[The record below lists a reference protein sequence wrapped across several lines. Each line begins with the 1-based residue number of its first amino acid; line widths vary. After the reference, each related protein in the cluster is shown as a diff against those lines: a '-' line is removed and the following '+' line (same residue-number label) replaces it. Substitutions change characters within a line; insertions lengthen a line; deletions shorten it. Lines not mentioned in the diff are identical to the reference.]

1 MGAKDHGLG
10 FIGGRKMNKSMR
22 ACGVWRSL
30 AVILALLTGSG
41 LVCAQNALVGMRGYV
56 QDGVEFLRLDFAQEV
71 QQAPRGFVLQ
81 SPPRITLDFPG
92 LENQS
97 PQNKWTFSTEKLESA
112 QIFVAG
118 ERARIVLNLK
128 QSAGYVSSVDGK
140 SVLIR
145 LQAETPAPTAIASV
159 APAAA
164 MAAPAASAAVGSQAP
179 VPNAPPAWPALQDI
193 DFKRGPQGAGLV
205 LFKLPS
211 DRTVADIR
219 RQGTGLTIEMEK
231 VRLPSALR
239 RRMDV
244 GDFATPVQT
253 ITSTQTGDRVRVA
266 IEPNGKWDFNS
277 FQLGNLLTVEIKP
290 IDAKAVES
298 AKAAESGGYTGQ
310 KLSLNFQSIDVRSV
324 LQVIADFTKF
334 NVVTSDTVT
343 GTVTLRLED
352 VPWDQALDIIL
363 QSKGLAMRKK
373 GNVISVAPK
382 EEIATREKLEHES
395 QVAAQNMEPLLN
407 RSFQINYA
415 KAADVAGKLKET
427 AGSTAVA
434 APAAVSTSRSA
445 SASTTGAA
453 PSAAPA
459 APASDRILSARGSVF
474 AEPRTNQVFVTDTA
488 ASMDRVQQFISK
500 IDIPLRQVLIEARLV
515 VASEDFGKSLGVKLG
530 GVDAG
535 GGSVIS
541 GNTRSTFGTNLNNS
555 IAASGLTGGTI
566 SATDTFLNLPAASSA
581 AAVPSI
587 AFTLFSSASS
597 QLIGLELQAIE
608 SNSAGKVVSS
618 PRVLTMDQQAAVVS
632 QGVQIPYTTTSENG
646 SASTTFQQA
655 DLKLE
660 VTPQITPDGTL
671 VLTLDVSKDS
681 LGQLTTSGYAINTN
695 RVKTQ
700 ALVENGGT
708 VVIGGVYEL
717 DESNSENKVPFFG
730 DLPIVGNL
738 FKNKAKRIKKN
749 ELLVFITPKIVMD
762 KNSTSP

>member
-1 MGAKDHGLG
+1 MT
-10 FIGGRKMNKSMR
+10 KSMR
-22 ACGVWRSL
+22 ASGVWQAL
-30 AVILALLTGSG
+30 TVTVILLMGSG
-41 LVCAQNALVGMRGYV
+41 LVCAQNALLGMRGYV

-71 QQAPRGFVLQ
+71 QQAPRGFILQ
-81 SPPRITLDFPG
+81 SPPRITLDLPG
-92 LENQS
+92 VGNQS
-97 PQNKWTFSTEKLESA
+97 QQSKWTFSAGKLDSA
-112 QIFVAG
+112 QVFVAG
-118 ERARIVLNLK
+118 DRARVVMNLK
-128 QSAGYVSSVDGK
+128 QSAGYASSVDGK

-145 LQAETPAPTAIASV
+145 IHSETPAPAAIASV

-164 MAAPAASAAVGSQAP
+164 IAPPAASAATSALGSQVPVATAAP
-179 VPNAPPAWPALQDI
+179 VWPVLQDI

-211 DRTVADIR
+211 DQTVADIR
-219 RQGTGLTIEMEK
+219 RQGTGLTIEMDK

-266 IEPNGKWDFNS
+266 IEPNGKWDFNT
-277 FQLGNLLTVEIKP
+277 FQIGNALTVKIKP
-290 IDAKAVES
+290 IDAKAVQS
-298 AKAAESGGYTGQ
+298 AKATESGGYTGQ

-334 NVVTSDTVT
+334 NIVTSDTVT

-373 GNVISVAPK
+373 GNVMWVAPK
-382 EEIATREKLEHES
+382 EEIATREKLEYES
-395 QVAAQNMEPLLN
+395 QAVAQSMEPLIT

-415 KAADVAGKLKET
+415 KAAEIAGKLKENT
-427 AGSTAVA
+427 GSTAA
-434 APAAVSTSRSA
+434 APTTGSG
-445 SASTTGAA
+445 SASTAGAA
-453 PSAAPA
+453 PTAAA
-459 APASDRILSARGSVF
+459 AVPASERIMSARGSVF

-488 ASMDRVQQFISK
+488 ASLDQVQQFIAK
-500 IDIPLRQVLIEARLV
+500 VDIPLRQVLIEARLV

-530 GVDAG
+530 GIDAG
-535 GGSVIS
+535 GGSVLS

-555 IAASGLTGGTI
+555 IAASGLTSGTI
-566 SATDTFLNLPAASSA
+566 SATDTFLNLPASSSA

-608 SNSAGKVVSS
+608 NNSTGKVVSS

-632 QGVQIPYTTTSENG
+632 QGTQIPYTTTSTNG
-646 SASTTFQQA
+646 TSTTFQNA
-655 DLKLE
+655 NLKLE

-671 VLTLDVSKDS
+671 ILTLDVTKDS
-681 LGQLTTSGYAINTN
+681 LGILTTSGYAINTKH
-695 RVKTQ
+695 VKTQ

-708 VVIGGVYEL
+708 VVIGGIYEL
-717 DESNSENKVPFFG
+717 EENSSENKVPFFG
-730 DLPIVGNL
+730 DLPIIGNL
-738 FKNKAKRIKKN
+738 FKNNSKSISKK
-749 ELLVFITPKIVMD
+749 ELLVFVTPKIVMD
-762 KNSTSP
+762 KNFTTP

>member
-1 MGAKDHGLG
+1 MKKSVRAS
-10 FIGGRKMNKSMR
+10 GG
-22 ACGVWRSL
+22 WRTL
-30 AVILALLTGSG
+30 TVTVIMLMGSG
-41 LVCAQNALVGMRGYV
+41 LVCAQNALLGMRGYV
-56 QDGVEFLRLDFAQEV
+56 QNGVEFLRLDFAQEV

-92 LENQS
+92 VENQS
-97 PQNKWTFSTEKLESA
+97 PQNRWAFSTEKLESA
-112 QIFVAG
+112 QVFVAG
-118 ERARIVLNLK
+118 DRARVVMNLK
-128 QSAGYVSSVDGK
+128 QIAGYASSVDGK

-145 LQAETPAPTAIASV
+145 IHTETSAPAASASV

-164 MAAPAASAAVGSQAP
+164 MAASAALASQAQAAAP
-179 VPNAPPAWPALQDI
+179 VWPVLQDI
-193 DFKRGPQGAGLV
+193 DFKRGAQGAGMVV
-205 LFKLPS
+205 LKLPS
-211 DRTVADIR
+211 DQTVADIR
-219 RQGTGLTIEMEK
+219 RQGTGLTIEMDK
-231 VRLPSALR
+231 VRLPAALR
-239 RRMDV
+239 RRMEV

-290 IDAKAVES
+290 IDVKAVES

-334 NVVTSDTVT
+334 NIVTSDTVT
-343 GTVTLRLED
+343 GTVTLRLEN

-382 EEIATREKLEHES
+382 EEIATREKLEYES
-395 QVAAQNMEPLLN
+395 QVAAQSMEPLLN

-415 KAADVAGKLKET
+415 KAADVADKLKET
-427 AGSTAVA
+427 AGSTAAAAPATA
-434 APAAVSTSRSA
+434 APAAASSNRSA
-445 SASTTGAA
+445 SASTAVAA
-453 PSAAPA
+453 PSAAA
-459 APASDRILSARGSVF
+459 AVPASDRIMSARGSVF

-488 ASMDRVQQFISK
+488 ASMERVQQFISK

-530 GVDAG
+530 GIDAG

-555 IAASGLTGGTI
+555 IAASGLTDGTI

-632 QGVQIPYTTTSENG
+632 QGIQIPYVTTSENG
-646 SASTTFQQA
+646 TASTTFQRA

-738 FKNKAKRIKKN
+738 FKNNAKRVKKN

-762 KNSTSP
+762 KNFTSP

>member
-1 MGAKDHGLG
+1 
-10 FIGGRKMNKSMR
+10 MNESMR
-22 ACGVWRSL
+22 ASGVWRAL
-30 AVILALLTGSG
+30 TITVIMLMGNG
-41 LVCAQNALVGMRGYV
+41 LVYAQNALLGMRGYV
-56 QDGVEFLRLDFAQEV
+56 QIGVEFLRLDFAQEV

-92 LENQS
+92 VENQS
-97 PQNKWTFSTEKLESA
+97 PQNRWAFSTEKLESA
-112 QIFVAG
+112 QVFVAG
-118 ERARIVLNLK
+118 DRARVVMNLK
-128 QSAGYVSSVDGK
+128 QSAGYASSVDGK

-145 LQAETPAPTAIASV
+145 IESETSLPAASASV

-164 MAAPAASAAVGSQAP
+164 MAASAALASQAQAAAP
-179 VPNAPPAWPALQDI
+179 VWPVLQDI
-193 DFKRGPQGAGLV
+193 DFKRGAQGAGMVV
-205 LFKLPS
+205 LKLPS
-211 DRTVADIR
+211 DQTVADIR
-219 RQGTGLTIEMEK
+219 RQGTGLTIEMDK
-231 VRLPSALR
+231 VRLPAALR

-253 ITSTQTGDRVRVA
+253 ITSTQTGNRVRVA

-277 FQLGNLLTVEIKP
+277 FQIGNVLTVEIKP
-290 IDAKAVES
+290 TDAKAVEI
-298 AKAAESGGYTGQ
+298 AKATESGGYTGQ

-334 NVVTSDTVT
+334 NIVTSDTVT

-373 GNVISVAPK
+373 GNVILVAPK
-382 EEIATREKLEHES
+382 EEIATREKLEYES
-395 QVAAQNMEPLLN
+395 QVAAQSMEPLLN

-427 AGSTAVA
+427 AGSTAAA
-434 APAAVSTSRSA
+434 APAAVSTTGSA
-445 SASTTGAA
+445 SASTPGAA
-453 PSAAPA
+453 PSAAA
-459 APASDRILSARGSVF
+459 AVPASDRIMSARGSVF

-515 VASEDFGKSLGVKLG
+515 VASESFGKSLGVKLG
-530 GVDAG
+530 GIDGG
-535 GGSVIS
+535 GGSVLS
-541 GNTRSTFGTNLNNS
+541 GSTRSTFGTNLNNS
-555 IAASGLTGGTI
+555 IAASGLTKGTI
-566 SATDTFLNLPAASSA
+566 SATDTFLNLPASSSA

-587 AFTLFSSASS
+587 AFTLFNSASS

-608 SNSAGKVVSS
+608 NNSTGKVVSS

-632 QGVQIPYTTTSENG
+632 QGIQIPYTTTSTNG
-646 SASTTFQQA
+646 TSTTFQQA
-655 DLKLE
+655 NLKLE

-671 VLTLDVSKDS
+671 VLTLDVTKDS
-681 LGQLTTSGYAINTN
+681 KGELTAAGFAINTN

-717 DESNSENKVPFFG
+717 DETNSENKVPFFG
-730 DLPIVGNL
+730 DLPIIGNL
-738 FKNKAKRIKKN
+738 FKNNAKSISKK
-749 ELLVFITPKIVMD
+749 ELLVFVTPKIVMD
-762 KNSTSP
+762 KNFTSP